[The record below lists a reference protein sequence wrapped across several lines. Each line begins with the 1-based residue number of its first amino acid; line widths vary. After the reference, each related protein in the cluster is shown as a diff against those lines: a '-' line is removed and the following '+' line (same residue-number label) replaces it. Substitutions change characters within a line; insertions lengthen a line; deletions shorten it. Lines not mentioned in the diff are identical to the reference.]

1 MKNLL
6 TLCFILLANIAN
18 AQDAFKRNLYSA
30 DHVMEF
36 REELELSETQ
46 TTKIKKIHSEN
57 AGKFSTTKWDL
68 DDATSK
74 LESLLDQPKI
84 DAAAVQRQM
93 DEVLK
98 LENSLKK
105 QQLSAM
111 VAIKN
116 ELTPAQQEILQRTR
130 TFTVKGYKSTTSLA
144 GSVAGISTLASE
156 GNPKSERT
164 YSITTGEKASS
175 VSPQVSLKIAGTDKN
190 QTPAYYLKTKDGL
203 KEVKDLENIDPN
215 NIAGISVLK
224 DKSAIDLVG
233 EKGKYGVIIITL
245 KDGQKQ

>member
-6 TLCFILLANIAN
+6 LLCFILLASIAS
-18 AQDAFKRNLYSA
+18 AQDVFKRNLYSA
-30 DHVMEF
+30 DHVMEL
-36 REELELSETQ
+36 REELDLSEIQ

-57 AGKFSTTKWDL
+57 AGKFSTMKWDL

-84 DAAAVQRQM
+84 DAVAVQKQM

-105 QQLSAM
+105 QQLSTM

-116 ELTPAQQEILQRTR
+116 ELTPAQQEILQRNR
-130 TFTVKGYKSTTSLA
+130 SITVKGYKSTTGLA
-144 GSVAGISTLASE
+144 GSVAGMSASAGE
-156 GNPKSERT
+156 GSSKSRT
-164 YSITTGEKASS
+164 NIGDKASS

-190 QTPAYYLKTKDGL
+190 QTPTYYLKTKDGL
-203 KEVKDLENIDPN
+203 KEVEDIENIDPN
-215 NIAGISVLK
+215 TIASISVLK
-224 DKSAIDLVG
+224 DKSASDLVG

-245 KDGQKQ
+245 KDEQKR